1 MNSPKKVKL
10 EQTRSQEIFRR
21 ATDVLVGGVNSPVR
35 AFRAVGGE
43 PIIADHAAGA
53 HLWDADGNEYI
64 DYVCSWGAL
73 ILGHAH
79 PKVVQAIAHQ
89 AARGTSYGMPT
100 ELEVELAQR
109 VRNVFPSCEKV
120 RFVSSGTEATM
131 SAVRLARA
139 ATGRDLIVKFEGCY
153 HGHSDSFLSEAGSG
167 LATLGIAGC
176 PGVPQVLA
184 ELTLNVPYND
194 VAAVEKV
201 FDLHRDK
208 IGAVIVEPIAANMG
222 LVPPKSGFLQALREI
237 TVRHGALLI
246 FDEVISGFR
255 VCHGGAQTLFGITP
269 DLTTLGKIIGGGLPV
284 GAYGGRRDLMD
295 RVAPLGPVYQAG
307 TLSGNPLAM
316 SAGIASLDLLVA
328 PGFYESLEARSKR
341 LGDGI
346 AAAIGETGA
355 VATSARAGS
364 LLTLFF
370 AREPVTDYS
379 AAKKCDT
386 RKFAGFFGGMLD
398 RGILL
403 APSQFEAMFVSAA
416 HSDADI
422 DRTVAAVRESLAAIA
437 GQYGTALLKKC
448 VT

>member
-1 MNSPKKVKL
+1 MNSPKVSKL
-10 EQTRSQEIFRR
+10 QRPRSEEIFRR
-21 ATDVLVGGVNSPVR
+21 AQDVLVGGVNSPVR

-43 PIIADHAAGA
+43 PIVVDHAAGA
-53 HLWDADGNEYI
+53 RLWDADGNEYI

-79 PKVVQAIAHQ
+79 PKVVAAITEQ

-100 ELEVELAQR
+100 ELEVDLADR
-109 VRNVFPSCEKV
+109 IRKALPSCEKV

-139 ATGRDLIVKFEGCY
+139 ATNRDLIIKFDGCY

-167 LATLGIAGC
+167 LATLGIAAC
-176 PGVPQVLA
+176 PGVPKALA

-194 VAAVEKV
+194 AAAVEKA

-208 IGAVIVEPIAANMG
+208 IAAVIVEPVAANMG
-222 LVPPKSGFLQALREI
+222 LVLPKSGFLQALRDLC
-237 TVRHGALLI
+237 TRHGALLI
-246 FDEVISGFR
+246 FDEVITGFR
-255 VCHGGAQTLFGITP
+255 LCYGGAQMLFGITP

-284 GAYGGRRDLMD
+284 AAYGGRRDLMD

-316 SAGIASLDLLVA
+316 SAGIASLDLLAA
-328 PGFYESLEARSKR
+328 PGFYETLEARSKR

-346 AAAIGETGA
+346 AAALGETRAAATA
-355 VATSARAGS
+355 VRIGS

-370 AREPVTDYS
+370 SREPVTDYA
-379 AAKKCDT
+379 AAKTCDT
-386 RKFAGFFGGMLD
+386 KRFAGLFRGMLQ
-398 RGILL
+398 RGVFL

-416 HSDADI
+416 HSDQDI
-422 DRTVAAVRESLAAIA
+422 DRTLAALRESLQSESA
-437 GQYGTALLKKC
+437 
-448 VT
+448 